1 MSRRSHKNRWYYF
14 LLLISLSLFFSFLLK
29 ELLNT
34 NELFI
39 QSIGDQFTV
48 EQINKIVDFQDKWE
62 WFGYV
67 LIPILLL
74 IKISTITL
82 FLDIGCFFF
91 GKDIKYKTLFKIVVK
106 AEFVFLLVIIFK
118 TAWFYFVQT
127 DYSLEDLQYFYPL
140 SLLQLFGYEGLEP
153 WFIYP
158 LQVVNLFEL
167 CYWLLLGYGLSKA
180 LKRSVDYAMGIVA
193 SSYGVGL
200 LIWVG
205 AVMFFTLNMS

>member
-1 MSRRSHKNRWYYF
+1 MKKKINSYT
-14 LLLISLSLFFSFLLK
+14 LVLLILVGIVFLNYS
-29 ELLNT
+29 LNT
-34 NELFI
+34 ILNIDDLI
-39 QSIGDQFTV
+39 LNSIS
-48 EQINKIVDFQDKWE
+48 DKLSQKYILEYIDSRAKWQ
-62 WFGYV
+62 WLGYA
-67 LIPILLL
+67 LLPFLLL
-74 IKISTITL
+74 IKISIIAAI
-82 FLDIGCFFF
+82 LDIGCFFF
-91 GKDIKYKTLFKIVVK
+91 GKEIKYKTLFKIVVK
-106 AEFVFLLVIIFK
+106 AEFVFLLVIVFK
-118 TAWFYFVQT
+118 TVWFYFIQT
-127 DYSLEDLQYFYPL
+127 DYTLEDLQYFYPL
-140 SLLQLFGYEGLEP
+140 SVLQVFGYEGLEP